1 MPCHAM
7 PFDADA
13 VILRKTEVH
22 GRKKREKKRQLTSA
36 QTKSKRPEW
45 INKRLGYRF
54 TDNRKKKQGSAFHPG
69 FTGNEAR
76 WQE

>member
-7 PFDADA
+7 PFNADA
-13 VILRKTEVH
+13 MILRKTEVH
-22 GRKKREKKRQLTSA
+22 GRGKKGQLTSA

-54 TDNRKKKQGSAFHPG
+54 TNNRKKKQGSAFHPG
-69 FTGNEAR
+69 FTGSEAR